1 MLYEILIIF
10 VCMFASLGIVE
21 LAVYIFNLECSKR
34 LPHKFYILADN
45 FGPDDAEYVIR
56 FLESLISRSGTD
68 SAICGIRLGDNVE
81 IDSELLETLLE
92 EFPNIRTYD

>member
-21 LAVYIFNLECSKR
+21 LSVYYFNKICSSR

-45 FGPDDAEYVIR
+45 FSADDAEYIIR
-56 FLESLISRSGTD
+56 FLEGLISRSGLE
-68 SAICGIRLGDNVE
+68 SAIEGIRLGNNAV
-81 IDSELLETLLE
+81 IDEQLLLQLQE
-92 EFPNIRTYD
+92 EFGNIN